1 MVKGRS
7 SNLIK
12 LRNEALLRRY
22 YYWTEVRRRRFDDT
36 YRILSEEEFFLS
48 VDRIR
53 AIIHA
58 NIGMLD
64 NMEIKPAPDLAG
76 SIPTASYPSSRI
88 SCSFTLHS

>member
-22 YYWTEVRRRRFDDT
+22 YYWTEIRRLRFDDT

-48 VDRIR
+48 IDRIR

-58 NIGMLD
+58 NLGMLD
-64 NMEIKPAPDLAG
+64 NMEIKPSPRVRR
-76 SIPTASYPSSRI
+76 SRPSR
-88 SCSFTLHS
+88 

>member
-22 YYWTEVRRRRFDDT
+22 YYWTEIRRLRFDDT

-48 VDRIR
+48 IDRIR

-58 NIGMLD
+58 NLGMLD
-64 NMEIKPAPDLAG
+64 NMEIKPSPRVRR
-76 SIPTASYPSSRI
+76 SRPSRQLSL
-88 SCSFTLHS
+88 FKD

>member
-22 YYWTEVRRRRFDDT
+22 YYWTEVRRHRFDDT

-64 NMEIKPAPDLAG
+64 NMEIKPAPR
-76 SIPTASYPSSRI
+76 SRRV
-88 SCSFTLHS
+88 HSDRQLSLFKD